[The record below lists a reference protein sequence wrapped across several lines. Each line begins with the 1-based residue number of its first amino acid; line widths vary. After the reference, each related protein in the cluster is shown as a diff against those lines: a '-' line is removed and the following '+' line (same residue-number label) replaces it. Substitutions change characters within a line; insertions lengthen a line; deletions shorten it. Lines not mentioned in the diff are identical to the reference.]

1 MVLLE
6 DHETW
11 KFNQRSIQKITVSNL
26 LNCLESFNFYLYL
39 HRNKRK
45 LWNIERLSLTPK
57 IKIKKEQKFGNN
69 TISEH
74 YLINWKF
81 STKSMPVLLNLL
93 MHKLFLTKDKI
104 LTYPKRKYIIKQN
117 LLNKTRKKY
126 IFPTSCITIL

>member
-26 LNCLESFNFYLYL
+26 LNCLEPFNFHTYTGTKENYETLRDCHL
-39 HRNKRK
+39 HQK
-45 LWNIERLSLTPK
+45 LKFE
-57 IKIKKEQKFGNN
+57 KEQKFGNN

-81 STKSMPVLLNLL
+81 FTKSMPVLLNLL
-93 MHKLFLTKDKI
+93 MHKLLLTKDKI
-104 LTYPKRKYIIKQN
+104 LTYPNRKYIIKQN
-117 LLNKTRKKY
+117 LLNITWKKY
-126 IFPTSCITIL
+126 IFPTSCIIIL